1 MGRNVDLGQDVN
13 KGTPKTAEELQKQ
26 KMIYMNIPTVT
37 MLMIDIK
44 DYPNCRRYVKAFV
57 QSIRNSMSKR
67 ELRKELFKTF
77 GVKTLKKMQ
86 RLKPKELEL
95 LKEIYGDDIWGE

>member
-1 MGRNVDLGQDVN
+1 MANVDLGQDMN
-13 KGTPKTAEELQKQ
+13 KGLPKTEEDLKKQ

-37 MLMIDIK
+37 MLLLDIK
-44 DYPNCRRYVKAFV
+44 DYANCRRYVKALV

-77 GVKTLKKMQ
+77 GVKTLKKMKA
-86 RLKPKELEL
+86 LKPKEFEL
-95 LKEIYGDDIWGE
+95 LKQVYGDDIWGE